1 MRAPGSLAR
10 YIPIF
15 GLIAV
20 LLTAAAAPAEAQNFR
35 AGYNAYL
42 RGDYATAL
50 KEWEPL
56 AEQGYAQAQTNL
68 GTMYSHAKG
77 GSRNYR
83 LAALWYHRAAAQGSK
98 RSMYNLGVAY
108 EFGRGVAQNDAT
120 ALDWY
125 RQAAV
130 QNLVEAMNAVAWI
143 YATSPD
149 DNLRDGRQAI
159 RWVESALTRRTNARH
174 LGTLAAAYAETGE
187 FEKAVAAV
195 ERAINELDR
204 ELYKTRAAHT
214 ARAPHT
220 ERDLFLLVR
229 RVGRTDEATLL
240 LEHLEFYR
248 SGQPVR
254 D

>member
-1 MRAPGSLAR
+1 MRVPRSLAR
-10 YIPIF
+10 FIPVI

-20 LLTAAAAPAEAQNFR
+20 LLMVAAAPAGAQNFR

-42 RGDYATAL
+42 RGDFATAL

-56 AEQGYAQAQTNL
+56 AQQGYAQAQTNL

-77 GSRNYR
+77 VSRNYP
-83 LAALWYHRAAAQGSK
+83 LAAFWYRKAAAQGSK

-108 EFGRGVAQNDAT
+108 EFGRGVEQNDT
-120 ALDWY
+120 IALNWY
-125 RQAAV
+125 RQAAL
-130 QNLVEAMNAVAWI
+130 QNLVEAMNAMAWLF
-143 YATSPD
+143 ATSPD
-149 DNLRDGRQAI
+149 DNLRDGLQAI
-159 RWVESALTRRTNARH
+159 RWAEQALTRRANSKH

-187 FEKAVAAV
+187 FPKAVAAV

-204 ELYKTRAAHT
+204 ELYKTRVA
-214 ARAPHT
+214 HT

-240 LEHLEFYR
+240 LERLEFYR
-248 SGQPVR
+248 SGQPIR